1 MEPSL
6 AGILICAELST
17 FGKALGNGFSVS
29 ALAGRREFMRL
40 GSLRHLDPAAGL
52 PPLDNAR
59 RSDACAG
66 RRHRNDARLPKQ
78 PCCQYTQRATA
89 TRICRRRRAHSPCR
103 RRSAE
108 ACSCHRL
115 SSSMRTPTIG
125 SVMIGLLVLEII
137 HSGDLRHAHEINQET
152 LRAIALAS
160 LIAESISGGGANP
173 GVVFFIALAVVLGLR
188 ATSLR
193 DAPNCRQ
200 LAFRP
205 CHPEVVPT
213 IRRA

>member
-40 GSLRHLDPAAGL
+40 GSLRHVDRPRVFLLSTTHGAQTHALAAAIATTRVYQNGL
-52 PPLDNAR
+52 VVN
-59 RSDACAG
+59 
-66 RRHRNDARLPKQ
+66 
-78 PCCQYTQRATA
+78 YTQRATA
-89 TRICRRRRAHSPCR
+89 TRICRRRCAHSSCR

-160 LIAESISGGGANP
+160 LITKSISGGGANP